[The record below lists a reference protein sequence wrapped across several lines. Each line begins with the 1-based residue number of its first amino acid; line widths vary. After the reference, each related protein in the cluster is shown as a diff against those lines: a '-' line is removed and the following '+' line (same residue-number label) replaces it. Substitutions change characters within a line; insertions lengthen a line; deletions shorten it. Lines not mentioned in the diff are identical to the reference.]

1 MTTDSPL
8 FSVENSGN
16 RATMIEKGDSHGTQP
31 GNDERTLGRLGK
43 SKTGDFAAAKNVAG
57 AAYLAST
64 DNARSRYIRSEEE
77 RQLQDFALQHG
88 LMLDAWPIMAEVER
102 QGISGLDNHV
112 FVKGTAFIKIN
123 KFTHTGTFSDLF
135 INITL
140 HNKIFPEARLD
151 FEGFVQ
157 TDNGLRPVF
166 SQEYF
171 KNEMMDK
178 FQRMDLVNL
187 ASDALLR
194 QGFKRTEGTNKTV
207 ENALFTRND
216 IVVRDISY
224 RNIAYQ
230 GGEIIFFDP
239 VVELK
244 PESRTRGNLRSILNG
259 DENSSINYSVR
270 DI

>member
-1 MTTDSPL
+1 MA
-8 FSVENSGN
+8 V
-16 RATMIEKGDSHGTQP
+16 KGQDNGTQP
-31 GNDERTLGRLGK
+31 GDGERTLGRLGK
-43 SKTGDFAAAKNVAG
+43 SKAGNFASAKNVAG

-64 DNARSRYIRSEEE
+64 NNARSRDIRSEEE
-77 RQLQDFALQHG
+77 RQLKEFAMQHE
-88 LMLDAWPIMAEVER
+88 LMLDAGPIMAEVER

-112 FVKGTAFIKIN
+112 FAKGTDFIKIN

-171 KNEMMDK
+171 KNEMLDK
-178 FQRMDLVNL
+178 FQRIDLVNL

-194 QGFKRTEGTNKTV
+194 RGFKRTEGTNKTV

-224 RNIAYQ
+224 RNVAYQ
-230 GGEIIFFDP
+230 GGEIKFFDP
-239 VVELK
+239 VVELRS
-244 PESRTRGNLRSILNG
+244 EARTRENMRSILNG
-259 DENSSINYSVR
+259 G
-270 DI
+270 